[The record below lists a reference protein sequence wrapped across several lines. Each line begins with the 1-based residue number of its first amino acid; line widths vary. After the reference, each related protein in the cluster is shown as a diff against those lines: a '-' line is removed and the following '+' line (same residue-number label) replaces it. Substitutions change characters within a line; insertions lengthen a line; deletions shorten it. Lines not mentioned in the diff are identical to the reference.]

1 MVQFAHGKVLHIICQ
16 QLQLLPQI
24 SSWKFLKKYHHRLLK
39 IVPFETIFTFSTH
52 APKVYFAQS
61 YIIQFYGA

>member
-1 MVQFAHGKVLHIICQ
+1 MVQSFVSSCCKLLCSFHTVGNAVK
-16 QLQLLPQI
+16 LLPQI

-61 YIIQFYGA
+61 